1 MREGEKIWYCS
12 RTSEDNAEVDT
23 YAKPVEEIVRLP
35 SVFNPISLTVQPKNG
50 FTDRLAYG
58 ETTNKDQR
66 IILTPYT
73 YWHKKFKEGDV
84 FYLDGQKPSE
94 DEEYFGQNA
103 NYQVELVANQNE
115 AIELSVKKII
125 DK

>member
-1 MREGEKIWYCS
+1 MRNGEKIWYCI
-12 RTSEDNAEVDT
+12 RTSDDNAEVDT
-23 YAKPVEEIVRLP
+23 YAEPVEEIVREP
-35 SVFNPISLTVQPKNG
+35 SVFNPISITVQPKNG

-84 FYLDGQKPSE
+84 FYLDGQEPNE
-94 DEEYFGQNA
+94 DEEYAGQDA
-103 NYQVELVANQNE
+103 NYFVESVNNQNE
-115 AIELSVKKII
+115 AIELSVKKKI